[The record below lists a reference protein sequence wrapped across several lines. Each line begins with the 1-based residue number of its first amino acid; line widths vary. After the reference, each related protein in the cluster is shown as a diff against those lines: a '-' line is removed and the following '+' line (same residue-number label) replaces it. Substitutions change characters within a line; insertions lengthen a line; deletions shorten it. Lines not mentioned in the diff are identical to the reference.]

1 MATARSPRARSRRAS
16 ATAACA
22 ASCAAAAAASA
33 AATRSRA
40 SAAGVA
46 ASAAIASAASA
57 RARSEAASASA
68 VASAVSRLA
77 GVAGGGAGWASSEA
91 DGACTRAASCHTVG
105 TNDGPRSR
113 LGRGK
118 VRARAAHLPQPADQA
133 GRLLLPG
140 EVEDE
145 HVLPPMLG
153 RVQLEKDGAPLLIDE
168 AQVGHRPRVGLAA
181 QTVRRPVDRV
191 VRHQVALP
199 EHDRP
204 RVLAAPR
211 VLGRIKLRAGQLAA
225 ARGAVRRHQ
234 GGSKF
239 WRGGKPRTNLK
250 PAPHQRTS
258 LWAKRNSCK
267 PRSSLESEANS
278 RPVCSRRHE
287 RARSVRAMTDA
298 CSPLATAPVDST
310 PRLAV
315 LGVISSPANEGRRN
329 WARRFQEGR
338 PDLLLRF
345 VIGAVGLPTLQCR
358 RLLREERAHGGMFLV
373 PASDNAEVGCVDK
386 SFAWLMAAV
395 EAFPATQFIIK
406 TDDDSA
412 THMADLAALLS
423 MRELQSHP
431 HVYAGWAQFASALP
445 ATWQQCGWG
454 ASAASA
460 LRRRQGCA
468 GGAEGPFVFA
478 TGALEILSFELA
490 RKVFGSG

>member
-33 AATRSRA
+33 AAARSLA

-181 QTVRRPVDRV
+181 QTVRGPVDRV

-211 VLGRIKLRAGQLAA
+211 VLGRIKLRAGQLAAARDLAA

-267 PRSSLESEANS
+267 PRSSLESRANS
-278 RPVCSRRHE
+278 ALCSRRHE
-287 RARSVRAMTDA
+287 
-298 CSPLATAPVDST
+298 
-310 PRLAV
+310 
-315 LGVISSPANEGRRN
+315 
-329 WARRFQEGR
+329 
-338 PDLLLRF
+338 
-345 VIGAVGLPTLQCR
+345 
-358 RLLREERAHGGMFLV
+358 
-373 PASDNAEVGCVDK
+373 
-386 SFAWLMAAV
+386 
-395 EAFPATQFIIK
+395 
-406 TDDDSA
+406 
-412 THMADLAALLS
+412 
-423 MRELQSHP
+423 
-431 HVYAGWAQFASALP
+431 SAL
-445 ATWQQCGWG
+445 G
-454 ASAASA
+454 A
-460 LRRRQGCA
+460 R
-468 GGAEGPFVFA
+468 
-478 TGALEILSFELA
+478 T
-490 RKVFGSG
+490 

>member
-105 TNDGPRSR
+105 TNDGLRSR

-153 RVQLEKDGAPLLIDE
+153 RVQLEKDRAPLLIDE

-181 QTVRRPVDRV
+181 QTVWGPVDWV
-191 VRHQVALP
+191 VGHQVALP

-211 VLGRIKLRAGQLAA
+211 VLGRIKLRAHQLAA
-225 ARGAVRRHQ
+225 ARGEGRHHGVQ
-234 GGSKF
+234 SLA
-239 WRGGKPRTNLK
+239 RGKAADTVDWATPLTSELASGLREIPANRVLHSSPKRTL
-250 PAPHQRTS
+250 APSAAAATS
-258 LWAKRNSCK
+258 A
-267 PRSSLESEANS
+267 
-278 RPVCSRRHE
+278 
-287 RARSVRAMTDA
+287 RAR
-298 CSPLATAPVDST
+298 CAP
-310 PRLAV
+310 
-315 LGVISSPANEGRRN
+315 
-329 WARRFQEGR
+329 
-338 PDLLLRF
+338 
-345 VIGAVGLPTLQCR
+345 
-358 RLLREERAHGGMFLV
+358 
-373 PASDNAEVGCVDK
+373 
-386 SFAWLMAAV
+386 
-395 EAFPATQFIIK
+395 
-406 TDDDSA
+406 
-412 THMADLAALLS
+412 
-423 MRELQSHP
+423 
-431 HVYAGWAQFASALP
+431 
-445 ATWQQCGWG
+445 
-454 ASAASA
+454 
-460 LRRRQGCA
+460 
-468 GGAEGPFVFA
+468 
-478 TGALEILSFELA
+478 
-490 RKVFGSG
+490 

>member
-1 MATARSPRARSRRAS
+1 M
-16 ATAACA
+16 
-22 ASCAAAAAASA
+22 
-33 AATRSRA
+33 
-40 SAAGVA
+40 
-46 ASAAIASAASA
+46 
-57 RARSEAASASA
+57 
-68 VASAVSRLA
+68 
-77 GVAGGGAGWASSEA
+77 SS
-91 DGACTRAASCHTVG
+91 H
-105 TNDGPRSR
+105 
-113 LGRGK
+113 GR
-118 VRARAAHLPQPADQA
+118 
-133 GRLLLPG
+133 
-140 EVEDE
+140 
-145 HVLPPMLG
+145 HVTKAFHCNSG
-153 RVQLEKDGAPLLIDE
+153 
-168 AQVGHRPRVGLAA
+168 
-181 QTVRRPVDRV
+181 
-191 VRHQVALP
+191 
-199 EHDRP
+199 
-204 RVLAAPR
+204 
-211 VLGRIKLRAGQLAA
+211 
-225 ARGAVRRHQ
+225 
-234 GGSKF
+234 
-239 WRGGKPRTNLK
+239 
-250 PAPHQRTS
+250 

-267 PRSSLESEANS
+267 PRSSLESERALAAS
-278 RPVCSRRHE
+278 APAATSA
-287 RARSVRAMTDA
+287 RARCANMTDA

-345 VIGAVGLPTLQCR
+345 VIGAVGLPALQCR

-395 EAFPATQFIIK
+395 EAFPAAQFIIK